1 VSAYVFENVNVFLI
15 LLHDLFNGVV
25 SRQAL
30 VRQVLVLIG
39 KEVDTSS
46 PGLP

>member
-1 VSAYVFENVNVFLI
+1 MFYFVLFY
-15 LLHDLFNGVV
+15 DLFNGVV

-30 VRQVLVLIG
+30 VRQVLVLTG
-39 KEVDTSS
+39 KEVDASA